1 MTMSES
7 QPTHHDAD
15 LILKLYDLRR
25 EPVMREARTFF
36 GQFSPKSLDDLLKL
50 ANAFG
55 TKEQAYLRQVAGYW
69 EMAASLVNRGAL
81 NRELALDN
89 FQEMF
94 FVYAKIQPY
103 LEAYRQKMGTPQFLR
118 QTQQLAESSA
128 ETRERT
134 AAMQRTQ
141 AEMARRR
148 EEASLAAR

>member
-1 MTMSES
+1 MSES
-7 QPTHHDAD
+7 QPNHFDAD

-25 EPVMREARTFF
+25 EPVMREARKFI
-36 GQFSPKSLDDLLKL
+36 GQFSPKSLDDLMKV
-50 ANAFG
+50 AGAFG
-55 TKEQAYLRQVAGYW
+55 TPEQAYLRQVAGYW

-103 LEAYRQKMGTPQFLR
+103 LEAYRQEMGTPQFLR
-118 QTQQLAESSA
+118 QTQQLAESSP

-134 AAMQRTQ
+134 AAMQRMQ
-141 AEMARRR
+141 AEMARRS
-148 EEASLAAR
+148 EEAALAAR

>member
-1 MTMSES
+1 MSES
-7 QPTHHDAD
+7 QPTHHDAE

-25 EPVMREARTFF
+25 EPVMREARAFF
-36 GQFSPKSLDDLLKL
+36 AQFAPKSLDDMLKV

-55 TKEQAYLRQVAGYW
+55 TREQAFLRQVAGYW

-94 FVYAKIQPY
+94 FIYAKVQPF
-103 LEAYRQKMGTPQFLR
+103 LEQYRQTTGFTGFLR
-118 QTQQLAESSA
+118 QVQQLAESSE
-128 ETRERT
+128 ETRKRT
-134 AAMQRTQ
+134 SDMQAMQ

-148 EEASLAAR
+148 AQAATAVSN

>member
-36 GQFSPKSLDDLLKL
+36 GQFSPKSLDDLMKL
-50 ANAFG
+50 AGAFG

-89 FQEMF
+89 FQELF

-103 LEAYRQKMGTPQFLR
+103 LEEYRQKMGTPQFMR
-118 QTQQLAESSA
+118 QVQQLAESSA

-134 AAMQRTQ
+134 VAMQKMQ

-148 EEASLAAR
+148 EEAAVAVR